1 VHIEPVFDSAYSEV
15 VVSEPNEPEVRHV
28 WVKGHGQYAAPQPGL
43 VISWQHSPVH
53 KITDSS
59 WTALV
64 LVSPFD
70 GAVLVE
76 WVNADRLVP
85 VSDSTPA
92 DGP

>member
-1 VHIEPVFDSAYSEV
+1 MFGYAYAEE
-15 VVSEPNEPEVRHV
+15 VVSEPTEPEVRHV

-43 VISWQHSPVH
+43 VIGWQHSPVH

-70 GAVLVE
+70 GALLVE
-76 WVNADRLVP
+76 WVNADRLSP
-85 VSDSTPA
+85 VSDARPA

>member
-1 VHIEPVFDSAYSEV
+1 MVNEP
-15 VVSEPNEPEVRHV
+15 SEPANRHV
-28 WVKGHGQYAAPQPGL
+28 WVRGHGQYAPPQPGL
-43 VISWQHSPVH
+43 VIGWQHSPVH

-59 WTALV
+59 WSALV

-76 WVNADRLVP
+76 WVNADRLDPISDPTP
-85 VSDSTPA
+85 V

>member
-1 VHIEPVFDSAYSEV
+1 M
-15 VVSEPNEPEVRHV
+15 

-43 VISWQHSPVH
+43 VIGWQHSPVH

-70 GAVLVE
+70 GALLVE
-76 WVNADRLVP
+76 WVY
-85 VSDSTPA
+85 
-92 DGP
+92 

>member
-1 VHIEPVFDSAYSEV
+1 MCSILPTLTECPLNRPSRKSGTSGSAATTTTPVH
-15 VVSEPNEPEVRHV
+15 
-28 WVKGHGQYAAPQPGL
+28 PGL
-43 VISWQHSPVH
+43 VISWQYSPVH
-53 KITDSS
+53 KVTDSS

-76 WVNADRLVP
+76 WVNADRLSP